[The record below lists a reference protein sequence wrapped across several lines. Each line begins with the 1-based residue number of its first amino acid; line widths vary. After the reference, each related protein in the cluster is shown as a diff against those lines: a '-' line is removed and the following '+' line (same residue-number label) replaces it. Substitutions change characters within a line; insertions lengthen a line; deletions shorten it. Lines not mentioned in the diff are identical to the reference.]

1 MIFRIFSLTVLDQI
15 ITMIKTMTSMFELKT
30 IKTFLRVRFPLWV
43 RNKQIPSNYTT
54 KSKIKNW
61 FEYIFEET

>member
-1 MIFRIFSLTVLDQI
+1 
-15 ITMIKTMTSMFELKT
+15 MIKTMTSMFELKT